1 MNTSIIM
8 ISILRKNEYCEP
20 VIIIT
25 TNLRVIKLNSAAEAK
40 RPGGTFDGKLNLI
53 IDVPLGGVQ
62 VEVWPEHCHYQLKLF
77 AQCR

>member
-62 VEVWPEHCHYQLKLF
+62 VEVWPEHCHYQLKRF
-77 AQCR
+77 SQCC